1 MHYLFLL
8 LSSCVMAFAMGLMQF
23 YVLEVFV
30 NLYSTSARDSII
42 QLISAVVTLGTVI
55 VYPFSGPLAA
65 SVRKS
70 YVMAVSA
77 WVAAAIFVLGAAL
90 HWQPSAWSYLAAM
103 GILIGCYNA
112 GKMSSVPLV
121 AKESHWSTATINGIM
136 SVLFL
141 VGLLCGIPC
150 GTLLYTLTRQYDC
163 VTAGGMLIAGLLV
176 LAGVFASCCR
186 CTNDQPRTFAV
197 EQRRVLHDTWILFR
211 RHGAFLT
218 SGPLIWGVANAAQ
231 LATIALLVQ
240 RHVASTQG
248 AAFVPLWAALGA
260 ISGTLFSP
268 LLNRWRY
275 TAATISALLMALLLP
290 FVPVLANQY
299 ALVIGGVI
307 LMGILFGVA
316 TNLID
321 STLLERVG
329 AEGREGTGA
338 AMQSAML
345 ALFMVTASGVVGLCL
360 SRHWISAETQF
371 LVLTGFTLIAVVMAG
386 GLALCNEVAPA
397 RVLSMCAP
405 WLRWLLALRYD
416 IRVTGLDK
424 LGARRG
430 TLILANHPAEMDPVI
445 LETLLWRGLRPRPV
459 MTEDFFEVGAL
470 RWLFVWLRAL
480 PVPNLETGRS
490 TFKLRRLA
498 QTMEAICTGLRAG
511 DNILLYPAGGLVRD
525 GQTRIGGAS
534 ATQTILQN
542 MPDVPVL
549 LVRTRGM
556 WGSSF
561 SWVYRGGRPDLFGCL
576 AHGLRVL
583 LQNLLVFTPRRRVEI
598 SIEDAPAQLPRTAER
613 AAVNA
618 WLEAWF
624 NVPGPEPVSAVRY
637 ARWSARMPEIR
648 GVNAAPPVD
657 LAALP
662 AAIVTGVRE
671 ELARMKKCAPGDLAL
686 DMSLRNELGFDS
698 LEMAEVL
705 AWLDTRFDVR
715 DATILD
721 LTTVGAI
728 MALVAGRTAQAAAT
742 TVPAH
747 VAGWAERMPRG
758 DVREP
763 EGATIQEAFLRV
775 CDRMPSAVACADD
788 MAGVLTYRRLK
799 TAALLLAEVLQ
810 EWPEERVGIMLP
822 ASVAADMCVLGVL
835 LAGKTPV
842 MINWTVGERTVRHVL
857 HSSGATRIVTSRR
870 FVDNVDS
877 LPFDAIEPALVFLE
891 DLRRE
896 RFTTS
901 VKVLAALR
909 ARGAWRRTMFRLGL
923 DAIQPDACAVILY
936 TSGSET
942 LPKGVPLTHAN
953 ILENIRAVY
962 RSLTLVSDNV
972 LYAFLPPF
980 HSFGLLTMQMPL
992 VCGMKMAHYPNPTEA
1007 RQLAQGIGRWQP
1019 TLLAGTPTF
1028 LKAILTA
1035 GTREQLASLRL
1046 LVTGAEKAPQALFD
1060 LVAQRTHAH
1069 AQILEGYGITECAP
1083 IVALNRPGT
1092 PAEGVGA
1099 AVPGVT
1105 LRIVQAETHQPL
1117 PTGTTGLILV
1127 SGPNVFNGYLDAPA
1141 QHPFIEQDGVRWYN
1155 TGDLGYLTPRGN
1167 LVIAGRLKRF
1177 VKIAGEMI
1185 SLPALEEILLAQWPH
1200 RDDGPSLAVVARDIE
1215 GQRPELVLFAACD
1228 IDVADANRVMQAAG
1242 MSTLARLQR
1251 VVRLDK
1257 LPVLGTGKTDYRT
1270 LQAMLPG

>member
-1 MHYLFLL
+1 
-8 LSSCVMAFAMGLMQF
+8 
-23 YVLEVFV
+23 
-30 NLYSTSARDSII
+30 
-42 QLISAVVTLGTVI
+42 
-55 VYPFSGPLAA
+55 
-65 SVRKS
+65 
-70 YVMAVSA
+70 
-77 WVAAAIFVLGAAL
+77 
-90 HWQPSAWSYLAAM
+90 
-103 GILIGCYNA
+103 
-112 GKMSSVPLV
+112 
-121 AKESHWSTATINGIM
+121 
-136 SVLFL
+136 
-141 VGLLCGIPC
+141 
-150 GTLLYTLTRQYDC
+150 
-163 VTAGGMLIAGLLV
+163 
-176 LAGVFASCCR
+176 
-186 CTNDQPRTFAV
+186 
-197 EQRRVLHDTWILFR
+197 
-211 RHGAFLT
+211 
-218 SGPLIWGVANAAQ
+218 
-231 LATIALLVQ
+231 
-240 RHVASTQG
+240 
-248 AAFVPLWAALGA
+248 
-260 ISGTLFSP
+260 
-268 LLNRWRY
+268 
-275 TAATISALLMALLLP
+275 
-290 FVPVLANQY
+290 
-299 ALVIGGVI
+299 
-307 LMGILFGVA
+307 
-316 TNLID
+316 
-321 STLLERVG
+321 
-329 AEGREGTGA
+329 
-338 AMQSAML
+338 MQSAML
-345 ALFMVTASGVVGLCL
+345 ALFMVTASGVVGLSL
-360 SRHWISAETQF
+360 NRHWISAETQF
-371 LVLTGFTLIAVVMAG
+371 LVLTGFTLMAAGIAG

-397 RVLSMCAP
+397 RVLSVCAP
-405 WLRWLLALRYD
+405 CVRWLLSLRYD
-416 IRVTGLDK
+416 IRVKGLAK

-430 TLILANHPAEMDPVI
+430 MLILANHPAEMDPVI
-445 LETLLWRGLRPRPV
+445 LETLLWRVLRPRPV
-459 MTEDFFEVGAL
+459 MTEDFFEIGAL

-498 QTMEAICTGLRAG
+498 QTMDAICAGLRAG
-511 DNILLYPAGGLVRD
+511 DNVLLYPAGGLVRD

-534 ATQTILQN
+534 ATQTILQT
-542 MPDVPVL
+542 MPDVPVV

-598 SIEDAPAQLPRTAER
+598 VIEDAPASLPRTAER
-613 AAVNA
+613 ASVNA
-618 WLEAWF
+618 WLAAWF
-624 NVPGPEPVSAVRY
+624 NAPGPEPVSAVRY
-637 ARWSARMPEIR
+637 SRWSAHVPKIS
-648 GVNAAPPVD
+648 GVSAAPPVE

-662 AAIVTGVRE
+662 PEMVAGVRE

-686 DMSLRNELGFDS
+686 NMNLRHELGLDS

-721 LTTVGAI
+721 LTTVGALV
-728 MALVAGRTAQAAAT
+728 ALVAGRTAQAAA
-742 TVPAH
+742 PAQAAR
-747 VAGWAERMPRG
+747 VAGWAERLPRG

-763 EGATIQEAFLRV
+763 EGATIQDAFLRV

-822 ASVAADMCVLGVL
+822 ASVAADMCVLGIL

-842 MINWTVGERTVRHVL
+842 MINWTVGERTVRHIL

-909 ARGAWRRTMFRLGL
+909 ARGACRRTMFRLGL
-923 DAIQPDACAVILY
+923 DAIRPNACAVILY

-953 ILENIRAVY
+953 ILENIRAVC
-962 RSLTLVSDNV
+962 RSLTLGRAEV

-980 HSFGLLTMQMPL
+980 HSFGLMATLLMPL
-992 VCGMKMAHYPNPTEA
+992 LCGIKMAQYPNPTEA
-1007 RQLAQGIGRWQP
+1007 RRLAQGLGRWQP

-1035 GTREQLASLRL
+1035 GTPEQLASLRL

-1069 AQILEGYGITECAP
+1069 ILEGYGITECAP

-1099 AVPGVT
+1099 AVPGVS
-1105 LRIVQAETHQPL
+1105 LRIVHAETHQPL
-1117 PTGTTGLILV
+1117 ADGATGLILV
-1127 SGPNVFNGYLDAPA
+1127 SGPNVFHGYLDAPA
-1141 QHPFIEQDGVRWYN
+1141 QHPFIEHAGVRWYN

-1185 SLPALEEILLAQWPH
+1185 SLPALEEILLAKWPH
-1200 RDDGPSLAVVARDIE
+1200 HDDGPSLAVVARDIE
-1215 GQRPELVLFAACD
+1215 GQRPELVVFAACD
-1228 IDVADANRVMQAAG
+1228 IAVDAANRVMQAAG
-1242 MSTLARLQR
+1242 MSTLARVQR

-1270 LQAMLPG
+1270 LQTMLPV